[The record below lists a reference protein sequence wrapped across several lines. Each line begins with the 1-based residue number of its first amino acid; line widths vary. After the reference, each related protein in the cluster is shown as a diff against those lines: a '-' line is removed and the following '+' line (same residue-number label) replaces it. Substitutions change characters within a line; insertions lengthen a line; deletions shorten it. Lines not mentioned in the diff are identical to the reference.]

1 MNTIRRV
8 ISMIAVLLILVSTA
22 GQKAYASETA
32 IGEEPEPDANEITAA
47 VEPED
52 EGTTAAQA
60 GEAETG
66 LITREAGSY
75 IVEAESA
82 DNFRYENGHL
92 YIYGG
97 KVSVKTRQDAEFS
110 KESIEVSG
118 YAVLVLDGV
127 RIRTDNGAAI
137 RILPGADA
145 EIRLSTPEKNTDQ
158 GKENL
163 SQRESNYVEGAAG
176 YAAVEAGTLPRGDG
190 SRSLL
195 SSLRITGEGSL
206 TAVGGRDG
214 AAIGGS
220 RGQNACGIIVVQG
233 GSIKAI
239 AGTGADAIG
248 CGAQS
253 AQDPIYA
260 PMISDRV
267 SSLTAISDGAGRPLA
282 SGQDISKDAEET
294 EGEQA
299 SQTGASAPK
308 GFSPASILT
317 ASFAEPGDG
326 SLAGLENVRVRAT
339 NGQFETAF
347 DMPEGYRSFA
357 VKVAADHDYMIEQGG
372 RSFADAGEE
381 NFSGEIEISDE
392 KDILFHGTK
401 DQNEE
406 RIYLAP
412 VLKAPAIDVEVTG
425 RWEDDDNRDG
435 TRPGSVIVTLFANG
449 NETGR
454 TVTLSEENDWSGTF
468 DDLPVYTDCVR
479 QSYSIVEGRLEG
491 YTGLISGSDAEGYMI
506 TNTHEPLPEGRSS
519 EEEISLRSQPVQKG
533 VIVAKVL
540 TTKVS
545 RTTPVR
551 TSTTIKKSRSAKTAD
566 STESGNKWGAML
578 VAAAAALYIWMKIEQ
593 KRED

>member
-1 MNTIRRV
+1 
-8 ISMIAVLLILVSTA
+8 MIAVLLILVSTA
-22 GQKAYASETA
+22 GQKTYASETTA
-32 IGEEPEPDANEITAA
+32 GEDPEPDAYEITEA
-47 VEPED
+47 VET
-52 EGTTAAQA
+52 EGTETTAAQA
-60 GEAETG
+60 VEAETG
-66 LITREAGSY
+66 LITKEAGSY

-92 YIYGG
+92 YVYGG
-97 KVSVKTRQDAEFS
+97 TVSVRTRQDAEFS
-110 KESIEVSG
+110 TESIEVSG

-127 RIRTDNGAAI
+127 RIKTAKGAAI

-145 EIRLSTPEKNTDQ
+145 EIRLGAPEKNTE
-158 GKENL
+158 KEKDSL
-163 SQRESNYVEGAAG
+163 SQRGSNYVEGAAG
-176 YAAVEAGTLPRGDG
+176 FAAIEAGTLPRGDG

-195 SSLRITGEGSL
+195 SSLRITGEGVL

-233 GSIKAI
+233 GNIEAI
-239 AGTGADAIG
+239 AGAGADAIG

-253 AQDPIYA
+253 AQDPVYA

-267 SSLTAISDGAGRPLA
+267 SSLTALSDGAGRPIA
-282 SGQDISKDAEET
+282 AAYDNSKDAVET
-294 EGEQA
+294 EAEEGEQD
-299 SQTGASAPK
+299 SQTGTSAPK
-308 GFSPASILT
+308 SFTPASILT

-326 SLAGLENVRVRAT
+326 SLSGLENVRVRAT
-339 NGQFETAF
+339 NGQFEASF

-357 VKVAADHDYMIEQGG
+357 VKVAADYDYMIEQGG

-381 NFSGEIEISDE
+381 NFSGEIEISNE
-392 KDILFHGTK
+392 KDILFRGTK
-401 DQNEE
+401 DQKAE
-406 RIYLAP
+406 RIFLAP
-412 VLKAPAIDVEVTG
+412 VLKTPSIDVEVTG
-425 RWEDDDNRDG
+425 KWEDEDNRDG
-435 TRPGSVIVTLFANG
+435 TRPGSVKITLYANG
-449 NETGR
+449 SETGR
-454 TVTLSEENDWSGTF
+454 TITLSEENDWCGTF
-468 DDLPVYTDCVR
+468 DDLPVYSDCVR
-479 QSYSIVEGRLEG
+479 QSYSIAEGRLEG

-506 TNTHEPLPEGRSS
+506 TNTHKPLPEGRSS
-519 EEEISLRSQPVQKG
+519 EEEIALRSQPVQKG

-566 STESGNKWGAML
+566 STGSGNIWGAML

-593 KRED
+593 RRED